1 MKHINLNGQDP
12 SVRDFILS
20 ATADPEGSVLEL
32 DGRPVARM
40 VPASAA
46 QNGHPGSADDW
57 TDAKNDRRCELV
69 DRQIDG
75 TLTPGEA
82 AELADLQ
89 QQMLRYRDRV
99 APLPLEYARKLHQEL
114 LRRAAAAETGSGA

>member
-1 MKHINLNGQDP
+1 MKHVSLNGQDE
-12 SVRDFILS
+12 SVREFVLS
-20 ATADPEGSVLEL
+20 LAAEPDGSVLEL

-40 VPASAA
+40 LPVPAGR
-46 QNGHPGSADDW
+46 NGESRPAPEW
-57 TDAKNDRRCELV
+57 TDPQNDRRCELV

-75 TLTPGEA
+75 TLTPDDA

-99 APLPLEYARKLHQEL
+99 APLPLDYARNLHQEL
-114 LRRAAAAETGSGA
+114 LRRAQAAESSAGA

>member
-1 MKHINLNGQDP
+1 MKHINLNGQDK
-12 SVRDFILS
+12 SVRDFVLS
-20 ATADPEGSVLEL
+20 VATDPEGSVLEL

-40 VPASAA
+40 LPADR
-46 QNGHPGSADDW
+46 NGEATAVDAW

-69 DRQIDG
+69 DRKIAG
-75 TLTPGEA
+75 ALTSEEA

-89 QQMLRYRDRV
+89 QQMLRHRDRV

-114 LRRAAAAETGSGA
+114 LKRMQATESGPST